1 MGWAGQTNSTV
12 SSPHLQAYIRCGSPR
27 MTRTRLSWV
36 HQLKG
41 GILNAHSARSQ
52 APLCCWNEEYLPNE
66 TCKQFWARLRATHN
80 LVPAN
85 RGQRK
90 HYQEEA
96 LSSGQGVTRSE
107 SSDNAQFLQKRVQIA
122 TLPLCATLDES
133 LPRQVSVSLTK
144 SKVLAP
150 NWDTNTKPRELRVAY
165 LPDALTARG

>member
-1 MGWAGQTNSTV
+1 
-12 SSPHLQAYIRCGSPR
+12 

-52 APLCCWNEEYLPNE
+52 APLCCWNKEYLPNE

-90 HYQEEA
+90 HYHLA
-96 LSSGQGVTRSE
+96 KVSHAASPVTTPNSS
-107 SSDNAQFLQKRVQIA
+107 KR
-122 TLPLCATLDES
+122 EF
-133 LPRQVSVSLTK
+133 K
-144 SKVLAP
+144 
-150 NWDTNTKPRELRVAY
+150 
-165 LPDALTARG
+165 